1 VPVLIVVVSASL
13 TAFLAACG
21 PFVLRQL
28 PEPTGAPAS
37 PDKVPYA
44 TLASTAGLRPGLAA
58 AGALVGAV
66 VGWRLGQ
73 TPILAPWI
81 YLGAVGVVLAY
92 VDARTR
98 LLPTRI
104 IAPSY
109 AIVGALVC
117 MAAAVDT
124 DAHALLRAVLGW
136 LTMGGC
142 YLALWLVYPKGLGYG
157 DVRLSGLLGIALGY
171 LSWAA
176 LLTGLYSGFL
186 LGGVG
191 GAVLVMLGANRR
203 RQFAFGPFM
212 LLGCLVGV
220 TFGSTIG
227 AWYTSR

>member
-1 VPVLIVVVSASL
+1 MVSLLLDIFSALL
-13 TAFLAACG
+13 TALLAGCG
-21 PFVLRQL
+21 PLLIRRL
-28 PEPTGAPAS
+28 PEPDTEPARI
-37 PDKVPYA
+37 PYA
-44 TLASTAGLRPGLAA
+44 VLASSKGLTGWLAA
-58 AGALVGAV
+58 AGALVGSLL
-66 VGWRLGQ
+66 GWRLGQ
-73 TPILAPWI
+73 TSVLAAWI

-142 YLALWLVYPKGLGYG
+142 YFALWLVYPEGLGYG

-171 LSWAA
+171 VSWAA

-191 GAVLVMLGANRR
+191 GAVLVMLGAQRR

-212 LLGCLVGV
+212 LLGCLIGI
-220 TFGSTIG
+220 TFGSAIG
-227 AWYTSR
+227 GWYTSR